1 MDQDPNQFWSVA
13 QEGWGKALA
22 AFGQMGKA
30 DGVAPQLSFDPE
42 KVAELQNQY
51 INEATEL
58 WNQSLKGVPQVKD
71 RRFSADAWATDPMAA
86 FQRPPICSIR
96 VP

>member
-30 DGVAPQLSFDPE
+30 DGVAPPLSFDPE

-51 INEATEL
+51 INEASAHLAHSEVGIRYSKN
-58 WNQSLKGVPQVKD
+58 WNQILIQTKK
-71 RRFSADAWATDPMAA
+71 RR
-86 FQRPPICSIR
+86 QL
-96 VP
+96 

>member
-30 DGVAPQLSFDPE
+30 DGAAPQLSFE
-42 KVAELQNQY
+42 
-51 INEATEL
+51 
-58 WNQSLKGVPQVKD
+58 
-71 RRFSADAWATDPMAA
+71 
-86 FQRPPICSIR
+86 RPTILCGC
-96 VP
+96 VGH